1 MKEGD
6 PVLYGAANPIA
17 WFSEGSSAEVI
28 DILQGQSTEDGR
40 PQTRFILNPLRD
52 FKHINRIHPEEYK
65 PGGLL
70 DWTCPTEYIRW
81 LNHTPTNQRIFV
93 MCDYRTKTPVFITS
107 QVNALMDKV
116 KNNEVQ
122 IYNLKMENSKLKL
135 ELKRL
140 SEEGINLQELGEY
153 VALRVKEE
161 LINVLLKGRMMEAP
175 GGP

>member
-1 MKEGD
+1 M
-6 PVLYGAANPIA
+6 
-17 WFSEGSSAEVI
+17 
-28 DILQGQSTEDGR
+28 
-40 PQTRFILNPLRD
+40 
-52 FKHINRIHPEEYK
+52 
-65 PGGLL
+65 
-70 DWTCPTEYIRW
+70 
-81 LNHTPTNQRIFV
+81 
-93 MCDYRTKTPVFITS
+93 MCDYRTKNPVFITS
-107 QVNALMDKV
+107 QVNVLMDKV